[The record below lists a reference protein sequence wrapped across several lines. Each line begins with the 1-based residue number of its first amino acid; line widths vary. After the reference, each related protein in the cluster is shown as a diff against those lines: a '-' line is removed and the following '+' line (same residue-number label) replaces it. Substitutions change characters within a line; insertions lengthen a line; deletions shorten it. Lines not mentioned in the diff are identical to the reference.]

1 MRNPEDETYEWQQ
14 RDGHVSQDGP
24 ESSGGP
30 DANSEPTSGQGP
42 RHASRRAA
50 PRRSQTPRYVQPRS
64 VRAKVVSLL
73 MVPVISLMA
82 LWGFATVT
90 TAQNVSELQQL
101 QDVNATLLE
110 PIDEFVTAVQEE
122 RRAAARYLVSEE
134 PSLDGIEAA
143 SERTDT
149 AVTALEAGIAS
160 SSTDAAAIDVRLPVR
175 LDALVRATEFVPTI
189 RTRVESRDV
198 SWIAVYNAYTVAI
211 EDAFR
216 VTGLLTQS
224 EVPGIEEADPRVALE
239 LSLAREMIAREN
251 AAMSAAHATG
261 VMTYA
266 QYEVMTD
273 SMDAGQALLRTDIAD
288 LRPTADATYRSV
300 IDSDSYLS
308 LLDMETTAAQG
319 GAGYAIVSDVAED
332 DWSRTM
338 RSLEQQL
345 IAAESRVSPVVASE
359 ADLFGLDV
367 LGTSALAVP
376 LGLAAVVI
384 SLLISVLIGRGL
396 VMELA
401 GLHRSAMDVVTRK
414 LPATLRRLQ
423 SGQRVELEAEAP
435 REAYGDDEV
444 SQVADAVNA
453 MHRAAVQAAIDRSD
467 MVRGISGV
475 YVYLARRSQVLLHR
489 QLSLL
494 DSMERRTEDPDDLE
508 DLFRLDHLTT
518 RMRRLAE
525 SLVILS
531 GTAPARRWSRP
542 VPLIDVVR
550 AAIAEVEDF
559 PRVEVLDL
567 PDVRIAGAAVADLT
581 HMIAELVENAAV
593 FSPPNTKAR
602 VRAELVGTGLA
613 LEIEDRGLGMSR
625 EAMEDANRR
634 IQDTDQIDLLETDQL
649 GLFVVNRLSHRLDV
663 EVTLQRS
670 PYGGVT
676 AIVLVPTELLE
687 QSGAYDALP
696 EAESDGQPALEQPQ
710 LTAVGSRS
718 GPSGNSGSGGP
729 VDEGRRDS
737 IGRSGRMSGVPPDE
751 GDDDLPRRVR
761 QASLGPEMR
770 RWPGTSGSDAEHQG
784 ERESR
789 TPRRTPEEARA
800 TFSALRTGWLR
811 GQSDTPDDSPQG
823 GRRS

>member
-1 MRNPEDETYEWQQ
+1 
-14 RDGHVSQDGP
+14 
-24 ESSGGP
+24 
-30 DANSEPTSGQGP
+30 
-42 RHASRRAA
+42 
-50 PRRSQTPRYVQPRS
+50 
-64 VRAKVVSLL
+64 
-73 MVPVISLMA
+73 
-82 LWGFATVT
+82 
-90 TAQNVSELQQL
+90 
-101 QDVNATLLE
+101 
-110 PIDEFVTAVQEE
+110 FVAAVQSE
-122 RRAAARYLVSEE
+122 RAAAARYLANEE
-134 PSLDGIEAA
+134 PTPESLAAA
-143 SERTDT
+143 SGRTDS
-149 AVTALEAGIAS
+149 AVTELEAGIAR
-160 SSTDAAAIDVRLPVR
+160 SSTDAAAIDTRLPER
-175 LDALVRATEFVPTI
+175 LDALVRAAEFVPTI
-189 RTRVESRDV
+189 RARVQNTNI
-198 SWIAVYNAYTVAI
+198 SWIAAYDAYTVVI

-216 VTGLLTQS
+216 VSGVLSQT
-224 EVPGIEEADPRVALE
+224 EVPGIEADPRVALE
-239 LSLAREMIAREN
+239 LLLAREMVARED
-251 AAMSAAHATG
+251 AAMSAAHAST
-261 VMTYA
+261 VMTQA
-266 QYEVMTD
+266 QYATLIN
-273 SMDAGQALLRTDIAD
+273 SMEAGQALLRTDIAD
-288 LRPTADATYRSV
+288 LRPTADAAYGSV
-300 IDSDSYLS
+300 LQTESYQS
-308 LLDMETTAAQG
+308 LRDMETTVERG
-319 GAGYAIVSDVAED
+319 GAGYEILADVPMDA
-332 DWSRTM
+332 WSRAVIGVD
-338 RSLEQQL
+338 QQL
-345 IAAESRVSPVVASE
+345 ALAASQVSPNVAAETNI
-359 ADLFGLDV
+359 FGLDV

-384 SLLISVLIGRGL
+384 SLLISVAVGRGL
-396 VMELA
+396 VVELA

-414 LPATLRRLQ
+414 LPATLRKLQ
-423 SGQRVELEAEAP
+423 SGQRVDLDAEAP

-444 SQVADAVNA
+444 SQVAEAVNA
-453 MHRAAVQAAIDRSD
+453 MHRASVQAAIDRSD

-559 PRVEVLDL
+559 PRIEVLDL

-581 HMIAELVENAAV
+581 HLVAELVENAAV

-602 VRAELVGTGLA
+602 VRGELVGTGLA

-687 QSGAYDALP
+687 QSGTYEALP
-696 EAESDGQPALEQPQ
+696 EAASDGQPALEQPQ
-710 LTAVGSRS
+710 LAAVGSRS
-718 GPSGNSGSGGP
+718 GPSGNGSSDPERDGP
-729 VDEGRRDS
+729 RES
-737 IGRSGRMSGVPPDE
+737 IGPSGRMAGSPPDD
-751 GDDDLPRRVR
+751 GDDLPRRVR
-761 QASLGPEMR
+761 QASLGSEMR
-770 RWPGTSGSDAEHQG
+770 RWPGTAGSDAEHDS
-784 ERESR
+784 EREPR
-789 TPRRTPEEARA
+789 PPRRTPEEARA

-811 GQSDTPDDSPQG
+811 GQSDTADDSPQG
-823 GRRS
+823 GQRS

>member
-1 MRNPEDETYEWQQ
+1 MSNPEDETYGRQAPGGQAGE
-14 RDGHVSQDGP
+14 DGP
-24 ESSGGP
+24 GTSGDP
-30 DANSEPTSGQGP
+30 EANAEQASGQGP

-50 PRRSQTPRYVQPRS
+50 TRRAQTPRYLWPRS
-64 VRAKVVSLL
+64 VRAKIVSLL
-73 MVPVISLMA
+73 MVPVVSLMA

-110 PIDEFVTAVQEE
+110 PIDEFVAAVQSE
-122 RRAAARYLVSEE
+122 RAAAAQYLATDE
-134 PSLDGIEAA
+134 PTLETLEAA
-143 SERTDT
+143 SGRTDS
-149 AVTALEAGIAS
+149 AVTELEAGIAR
-160 SSTDAAAIDVRLPVR
+160 SSTDAAAIDTRLPER
-175 LDALVRATEFVPTI
+175 LDALVQAAEFVPSI
-189 RTRVESRDV
+189 RARVQNSNI
-198 SWIAVYNAYTVAI
+198 SWVAAYDAYTVVI

-216 VTGLLTQS
+216 VSGVLTQT
-224 EVPGIEEADPRVALE
+224 EVPGLEADPRVALE
-239 LSLAREMIAREN
+239 LLLAREMVARQD
-251 AAMSAAHATG
+251 AAMSAAHASG
-261 VMTYA
+261 VMTQA
-266 QYEVMTD
+266 QYATLIN
-273 SMDAGQALLRTDIAD
+273 SMEAGQALLRTDITD
-288 LRPTADATYRSV
+288 LRPTADAAYGSV
-300 IDSDSYLS
+300 LQSESYQS
-308 LLDMETTAAQG
+308 LRDLEATVERG
-319 GAGYAIVSDVAED
+319 GAGYAILADVPMDA
-332 DWSRTM
+332 WSRAVIGVD
-338 RSLEQQL
+338 QQL
-345 IAAESRVSPVVASE
+345 ALTASRVSPSVAAE
-359 ADLFGLDV
+359 TNLFGLDV

-384 SLLISVLIGRGL
+384 SLLISVAVGRGL
-396 VMELA
+396 VVELA

-423 SGQRVELEAEAP
+423 SGQRVELDAEAP
-435 REAYGDDEV
+435 RETYGDDEI

-453 MHRAAVQAAIDRSD
+453 MHRASVQAAIDRSD

-559 PRVEVLDL
+559 PRIEVLDL
-567 PDVRIAGAAVADLT
+567 PDVRVAGAAVADLT
-581 HMIAELVENAAV
+581 HLVAELVENAAV

-602 VRAELVGTGLA
+602 VRGELVGTGLA

-687 QSGAYDALP
+687 QSGTYEALP
-696 EAESDGQPALEQPQ
+696 GSESDGQPALEQPQ
-710 LTAVGSRS
+710 LAAVGSRS
-718 GPSGNSGSGGP
+718 GPPGNGRSDSPGEGP
-729 VDEGRRDS
+729 RDS
-737 IGRSGRMSGVPPDE
+737 IGRSGRMSGAPPDD
-751 GDDDLPRRVR
+751 GDDLPRRVR
-761 QASLGPEMR
+761 QASLGSEMR
-770 RWPGTSGSDAEHQG
+770 RWPGTAGRDAEHDS
-784 ERESR
+784 EHESR
-789 TPRRTPEEARA
+789 PPRRTPEEARA

-811 GQSDTPDDSPQG
+811 GQSDTAGDSPQG
-823 GRRS
+823 GQRS